1 MLLELSLTGMH
12 IKGMM
17 EHIDLQ
23 EEQKMRLEEEN
34 IISMTMTEMEILEM
48 TKMIEMTRIGSKN
61 HKGMNSRN
69 QSRMSSKT

>member
-48 TKMIEMTRIGSKN
+48 TRIGSKN